1 MATRSTIAVVNED
14 NTVTQIYCHWDGYLE
29 HNGRI
34 LTESYNS
41 LELAKQLVS
50 FGDLSVLAA
59 QVEPETDT
67 HSFDSPTAGICVYYG
82 RDRGETGTEA
92 RTFATVEDYMENAS
106 MEDYNYLF
114 VDGEWFYDDE
124 SNEELSKV
132 TDALNLVEA

>member
-14 NTVTQIYCHWDGYLE
+14 NTVTQIYCHWDGYLDN
-29 HNGRI
+29 NGRI

-50 FGDLSVLAA
+50 FGDLSVLDE

-67 HSFDSPTAGICVYYG
+67 HSFDSPAAGTCVYYG
-82 RDRGETGTEA
+82 RDRGETETEA
-92 RTFATVEDYMENAS
+92 RTYASMEDYMENAS

-114 VDGEWFYDDE
+114 VDGEWFYDK
-124 SNEELSKV
+124 SKGKLAKV